1 MAFLQEYVARVL
13 EPEMGTVGP
22 DTPLFWST
30 WGRRVVGK
38 TKAPMTGKNVWRLCK
53 ARCGA
58 RRP

>member
-30 WGRRVVGK
+30 WDQK
-38 TKAPMTGKNVWRLCK
+38 SQQL
-53 ARCGA
+53 
-58 RRP
+58 